1 MMVLNGGHVW
11 TKAQADAAFRERH
24 GRVEERRAARELQT
38 QVEHAEFLAAKY
50 RVTQEQITR
59 VYNDLWKRFAD
70 GEFDA
75 PIPFTLRCPT
85 TLADVDD
92 FVDLQDTQRE
102 AVS

>member
-1 MMVLNGGHVW
+1 MMNYNRQAWHVSPW
-11 TKAQADAAFRERH
+11 VREDFH
-24 GRVEERRAARELQT
+24 SQKVAERKAARELQT